1 VRKHG
6 IAVDPWWDAQQS
18 AWMSAPSGGYFVAGI
33 CGLGWIDAHRQDSL
47 WSSPTQLQVRATD
60 AGALARPPWRLSAHR
75 RIQRAGRRAL
85 LRSTARR
92 RRPKTGLRS
101 SRAMPRCSTS
111 EAITCNGSA
120 PRCRRRRRAAPANN
134 PGGGGAE
141 DMQQRYRAWLEG
153 YGSVSRAGAQGTFT
167 GDRRTTY
174 GGIAGVAQRSSQ
186 GVSVGLSVDRSRTK
200 VDVTSLPQSGRIDVT
215 QVGLNGAIE
224 HGRWALGLAGIHGI
238 GTVRSSRFDV
248 GGEATASYKARLWG
262 ALAELSYFVPL
273 PGNSRLVPKLGFDW
287 MQVRSDPFVETGG
300 RGRFRD
306 RADLDAVRMLAGA
319 EVGHSWLV
327 GRTVFDLAAY
337 GRLVDNLV
345 QNMGDLQV
353 NAGERRRHAGVAFGR
368 ARKHAGRR
376 RGRDVHGAGSRNTAR
391 LYAIYDGR
399 FRSNS
404 DSHSGTL
411 GVEVRW

>member
-1 VRKHG
+1 MTAMAAFLLVG
-6 IAVDPWWDAQQS
+6 AFNGPAAAQCYLFNCQQADPD
-18 AWMSAPSGGYFVAGI
+18 G
-33 CGLGWIDAHRQDSL
+33 
-47 WSSPTQLQVRATD
+47 
-60 AGALARPPWRLSAHR
+60 
-75 RIQRAGRRAL
+75 
-85 LRSTARR
+85 
-92 RRPKTGLRS
+92 
-101 SRAMPRCSTS
+101 
-111 EAITCNGSA
+111 GSA
-120 PRCRRRRRAAPANN
+120 SQSSNSALMDIGNQYLQRLGAQMSSKTAGGSGNN

-174 GGIAGVAQRSSQ
+174 GGIAGFGATIAQ
-186 GVSVGLSVDRSRTK
+186 GVAVGVSVDRSHTK
-200 VDVTSLPQSGRIDVT
+200 ADVSNLPQSGRIDVT

-224 HGRWALGLAGIHGI
+224 HGRWALGLAVIHGI
-238 GTVRSSRFDV
+238 GTVRTSRFDA
-248 GGEATASYKARLWG
+248 GGENTAAYDARLWG

-273 PGNSRLVPKLGFDW
+273 PNNSRLVPKFGFDW
-287 MQVRSDPFVETGG
+287 MQVRSDPFVESGG
-300 RGRFRD
+300 LGPVSGSALTSTR
-306 RADLDAVRMLAGA
+306 VRMLAGA

-327 GRTVFDLAAY
+327 GRTVFDIAAY
-337 GRLVDNLV
+337 GRLVNNLV

-353 NAGERRRHAGVAFGR
+353 SLASGAGTPVSLAGVRESTLGAD
-368 ARKHAGRR
+368 AG
-376 RGRDVHGAGSRNTAR
+376 VTFTAGITEAAR